1 MGRQIVLPR
10 MFPLLLAALLVAACN
25 LPLQLLPTA
34 KPSPAP
40 ATAPQ
45 NNWQQVDEGL
55 QWRRL
60 LPDGDE
66 LAQLVVVRVDPSR
79 YRFRA
84 IYNVGKPETL
94 SGWRRLEPEASVI
107 INANFFDERHRA
119 LGLVVSDGEA
129 SGIAYGDRGGTFL
142 IRNGAASI
150 VASRSQQLP
159 NIDAI
164 EQAAQGFPLLVE
176 NGRQAYFAD
185 GGGER
190 TRRTAIGIDRRGAV
204 LLMIAP
210 FLGLS
215 LADLSAYLPTTDLEI
230 ETAFNLDGG
239 GSTMIALP
247 GADYFQ
253 PSLERVPTTL
263 AVYPRRSD

>member
-10 MFPLLLAALLVAACN
+10 MFPLLLAALFVAACN

-34 KPSPAP
+34 EPS
-40 ATAPQ
+40 ATLATSPQ
-45 NNWQQVDEGL
+45 TDWQQIDEGL

-79 YRFRA
+79 FRFRA
-84 IYNVGKPETL
+84 IYNAGKPESL
-94 SGWRRLEPEASVI
+94 SGWRRQEPEASVI

-129 SGIAYGDRGGTFL
+129 SGIAYRDRGGTFL

>member
-10 MFPLLLAALLVAACN
+10 MVALLLASLLVAACN
-25 LPLQLLPTA
+25 LPLRLLPTA

-40 ATAPQ
+40 TANPQ
-45 NNWQQVDEGL
+45 SNWQKVDDGL
-55 QWRRL
+55 HWRRL

-66 LAQLVVVRVDPSR
+66 LAQLVVVRADPNR
-79 YRFRA
+79 YQFRA
-84 IYNVGKPETL
+84 LYRAEQPETL
-94 SGWRRLEPEASVI
+94 SGWRKLEPEASAI

-129 SGIAYGDRGGTFL
+129 SGRAYLDRGGTFL
-142 IRNGAASI
+142 IRNGEPSI
-150 VASRSQQLP
+150 VTYRSQNLQ

-204 LLMIAP
+204 LLMVAP
-210 FLGLS
+210 YLGLS
-215 LADLSAYLPTTDLEI
+215 LADLSAYLPTTDLDI

-239 GSTMIALP
+239 GSTMLALP
-247 GADYFQ
+247 GADYIQ
-253 PSLERVPTTL
+253 PSLERVPTAL
-263 AVYPRRSD
+263 AVYRRRSD

>member
-1 MGRQIVLPR
+1 M
-10 MFPLLLAALLVAACN
+10 VAACN

-34 KPSPAP
+34 MPP
-40 ATAPQ
+40 ATTATPQ
-45 NNWQQVDEGL
+45 SNWQKIDDGL
-55 QWRRL
+55 HWRRL
-60 LPDGDE
+60 LPASDE

-84 IYNVGKPETL
+84 HYHAGQPESL
-94 SGWRRLEPEASVI
+94 SGWRKLEPEASVI
-107 INANFFDERHRA
+107 INANFFDEHHRT

-129 SGIAYGDRGGTFL
+129 SGSAYQDRGGTFL
-142 IRNGAASI
+142 IRNGVPSI
-150 VASRSQQLP
+150 VPSRSQQLP
-159 NIDAI
+159 NISTI

-185 GGGER
+185 GSGER
-190 TRRTAIGIDRRGAV
+190 TRRTLIGIDRQGKV
-204 LLMIAP
+204 LIMVAP
-210 FLGLS
+210 FLGLP
-215 LADLSAYLPTTDLEI
+215 LAELSAYLPTTDLEI

-253 PSLERVPTTL
+253 PSLDQAPTVL
-263 AVYPRRSD
+263 AVYPRGSD